1 MSAKKNMRAEQ
12 QKVAII
18 GGGAA
23 GFFAAI
29 SAKSHWP
36 NAEVC
41 ILEKSNKLLAKVKI
55 SGGGRCNVTHACPDI
70 VELSKAYPR
79 GEKQLRKA
87 FHQFSATDT
96 IHWFESRNVP
106 LKTYPDGCIFPQAND
121 SQVIIDLFLKECR
134 ALGIGIL
141 LQQNITKISPHSSGV
156 TIINNQQQ
164 QEYDRVIICTGGSP
178 KISGLTWL
186 SDLGLDIVEPL
197 PSLFTFNM
205 PQNPICELM
214 GIVVSQ
220 ASAKIEG
227 TKLVGQGPL
236 LITHWGMSGPAIL
249 LLSAWGARILAQNNY
264 HFFVLINWLD
274 TCKDE
279 ELRALLNSTAAAHA
293 AKKISNW
300 NPTTLSNRLWLH
312 LLERSDIH
320 PDLRW
325 SELGKKALNRLVN
338 TLLNDRYEVKGKTT
352 FKEEFVTAGG
362 VALSEIN
369 FQTMQAKKIPNLSFA
384 GELLDIDGI
393 TGGYNFQAAWT
404 TGFIAGKHALAER
417 APKN

>member
-1 MSAKKNMRAEQ
+1 MRAEQ

-96 IHWFESRNVP
+96 IQWFESRNIP

-134 ALGIGIL
+134 TLGIGIL

-205 PQNPICELM
+205 PQNPICKLM

-279 ELRALLNSTAAAHA
+279 ELRALLSSTAAAHA

-404 TGFIAGKHALAER
+404 TGFIAGKHAFTQEAVL
-417 APKN
+417 

>member
-134 ALGIGIL
+134 TLGIGIL

-236 LITHWGMSGPAIL
+236 LITHWGMSGPAVL
-249 LLSAWGARILAQNNY
+249 LLSAWGARLLAEKNYQFAIL
-264 HFFVLINWLD
+264 VNWLD
-274 TCKDE
+274 EKKE
-279 ELRALLNSTAAAHA
+279 E
-293 AKKISNW
+293 
-300 NPTTLSNRLWLH
+300 
-312 LLERSDIH
+312 
-320 PDLRW
+320 DLRKYP
-325 SELGKKALNRLVN
+325 LPATKAQSAPASVLPLP
-338 TLLNDRYEVKGKTT
+338 TSYPPLEP
-352 FKEEFVTAGG
+352 
-362 VALSEIN
+362 VA
-369 FQTMQAKKIPNLSFA
+369 
-384 GELLDIDGI
+384 
-393 TGGYNFQAAWT
+393 
-404 TGFIAGKHALAER
+404 R
-417 APKN
+417 